1 MKKILILFFTVFPIV
16 TACQGEEE
24 TTDLNPGGKTM
35 ELSSNAFQ
43 AEEMIPRKYTCDGE
57 NISPPLTWSQVPE
70 GTESFALIAD
80 DPDAP
85 GRTFVHW
92 VIYNISAGV
101 TELPESI
108 PNEETVL
115 DGAEQGRNSSNKTGY
130 MGPCPP
136 SGTHRYFFKLYAL
149 DTTVKGGP
157 GLSKSDL
164 IGEIEGH
171 VLAEGQL
178 MGKYK
183 RQ

>member
-1 MKKILILFFTVFPIV
+1 MDITS
-16 TACQGEEE
+16 T
-24 TTDLNPGGKTM
+24 
-35 ELSSNAFQ
+35 AFQ
-43 AEEMIPRKYTCDGE
+43 AEGMIPQKYTCDGE
-57 NISPPLTWSQVPE
+57 NISPALTWSEVPE

-92 VIYNISAGV
+92 VIYNIPSGT
-101 TELPESI
+101 TELPESV

-115 DGAEQGRNSSNKTGY
+115 DGAEQGRNSSRKTGY

-149 DTTVKGGP
+149 DTTVEGGP

-164 IGEIEGH
+164 IDKIKGH

-178 MGKYK
+178 LGKYK
-183 RQ
+183 RE